1 MKRITNPGSGF
12 PGLRGLGLAIL
23 VLLGGLGLSLALWN
37 HSRDLSRSEAK
48 VYFDYRTRDAL
59 SRIEQ
64 RLLAYEQVLRGVSGL
79 LKADKDLNRSE
90 FAKYVTTLRLDEDFP
105 GIQGVGY
112 SLVVPPTQLPEHL
125 ARIRREGFPTY
136 TIRPEGPRA
145 LLTSIIYL
153 EPFRDRNLR
162 AFGYDMFSEPV
173 RRLAMERA
181 RDLGHTAISGK
192 VKLVQETERD
202 IQAGFLMY
210 VPVYREGSPLDSLE
224 DRRRHLQGW
233 AYAPFRMN
241 DLMNGV
247 LGERAKD
254 LDIEIYDG
262 TEVNPST
269 LLFDSEPLEPMKQ
282 ARFSTIRTLHFAGQN
297 WTLRV
302 RALPGMF
309 SLLGRDTSS
318 SILFFGCLASL
329 LAALLSWILA
339 RGQDR
344 VLNLERQRLADILR
358 GTNAGTW
365 EWNVQTGELTVN
377 ARWAEIVGYSL
388 QDLEPIT
395 VGTWLALAHPDD
407 LKQSEFLLARH
418 FTREVDY
425 YNLECRM
432 KHRNGEWVWVLDRGK
447 VLSWTPE
454 GKPLLMSGTH
464 QEITQAKRA
473 EAALK
478 ESEGNFRVFFETMDD
493 MIFVATP
500 EGGLRYANPAVS
512 SKLGYTPEDL
522 ATRHLLEL
530 HPLAC
535 RMEATE
541 IFGAMV
547 RREKDSCPLPLQ
559 TLDGRLLPVETRI
572 WLGHWNGEPC
582 VYGISKDLSR
592 QEAARQKFDRLFHSN
607 PALMAVSNAS
617 DQRFTEVNEAFL
629 DTLGYRRE
637 EVLGR
642 TSTELNLFVDPE
654 VQVALAGRLSREG
667 RIAGAD
673 LRVRRKDGRILTGL
687 FSGEL
692 IDSQG
697 EPSLLTVM
705 LDTTGLLIAETER
718 LASET
723 RMKAIV
729 QNAPIGIIRAGMDG
743 NVLDANPT
751 LLRMLGFALEELI
764 GTPLFQ
770 FTHPDFTRRDLTLR
784 QAFVAGEVDEL
795 QTETCWLRKDG
806 SAIWV
811 SLSVRPVRDDKGVA
825 EFLFA
830 MVEDISEWV
839 RSEKALADL
848 NTHLNQRVAEEV
860 EKNRRLDQVLIAQGR
875 QAAMGE
881 MIGHIAHQWRQPLGA
896 LGLVISN
903 IRDAHRLGRLT
914 PEFMEQSREDSQRL
928 IQKMSSTINDF
939 MNFFRQN
946 KNETCFSVLDQVHQA
961 LALVD
966 ASFKHSRIAVQVVG
980 APFEL
985 LGSANEFSQVLLNLL
1000 SNAKD
1005 AILDRH
1011 SEGGTV
1017 AVHLEQVG
1025 TEGVVR
1031 ILDNGGGIPAGILD
1045 RIFDPYFS
1053 TKELGTGIGLYMSKM
1068 IIVRSLKGR
1077 IEARNVDGGAEISIH
1092 LPLAAEVL

>member
-1 MKRITNPGSGF
+1 M
-12 PGLRGLGLAIL
+12 LALL
-23 VLLGGLGLSLALWN
+23 VLVGGLGLSLALWN
-37 HSRDLSRSEAK
+37 HSRELSRSEAQ
-48 VYFDYRTRDAL
+48 VYFEFRTRDAL

-79 LKADKDLNRSE
+79 FRADRDLNRAE
-90 FAKYVTTLRLDEDFP
+90 FAKYVTALSLDEHFP

-112 SLVVPPTQLPEHL
+112 SLAVQPERL
-125 ARIRREGFPTY
+125 AQHIAAIRKEGFPTY
-136 TIRPEGPRA
+136 TLRPEGQRP
-145 LLTSIIYL
+145 LYTSIIYL

-162 AFGYDMFSEPV
+162 AFGYDMFSEPI
-173 RRLAMERA
+173 RKAAMERA
-181 RDLGHTAISGK
+181 RDLDHTAISGK
-192 VKLVQETERD
+192 VKLVQETEQD
-202 IQAGFLMY
+202 VQAGFLMY
-210 VPVYREGSPLDSLE
+210 VPVYREGAPLDSIGS
-224 DRRRHLQGW
+224 RRRHLLGW
-233 AYAPFRMN
+233 AYSPFRMN

-262 TEVNPST
+262 REVTPAS
-269 LLFDSEPLEPMKQ
+269 LLFDSEPQEPIKP
-282 ARFSTIRTLHFAGQN
+282 ARFSTQRTLEFAGQV

-318 SILFFGCLASL
+318 GILFFGGLASL
-329 LAALLSWILA
+329 LAALLTWILA
-339 RGQDR
+339 RGRDR
-344 VLNLERQRLADILR
+344 ALNLERQRLADILR

-377 ARWAEIVGYSL
+377 ARWADLVGYTL
-388 QDLEPIT
+388 QELEPISIE
-395 VGTWLALAHPDD
+395 TWLRLAHPDD
-407 LKQSEFLLARH
+407 LVQSEDLLTRH
-418 FTREVDY
+418 FSRELDY
-425 YNLECRM
+425 YHLECRM
-432 KHRNGEWVWVLDRGK
+432 KHRNGEWIWVLDRGK
-447 VLSWTPE
+447 VMSWTPD

-478 ESEGNFRVFFETMDD
+478 DSEENFRVFFETMDD
-493 MIFVATP
+493 MIFVATL
-500 EGGLRYANPAVS
+500 EGGIRYANPAATL
-512 SKLGYTPEDL
+512 KLGYSPEDL

-530 HPLAC
+530 HPLPL

-547 RREKDSCPLPLQ
+547 RHERDSCPLPLQ
-559 TLDGRLLPVETRI
+559 TQEGKLLPVETRV

-607 PALMAVSNAS
+607 PALMAVSSSA
-617 DQRFTEVNEAFL
+617 DQRFTEVNQAFL

-637 EVLGR
+637 EVIGR
-642 TSTELNLFVDPE
+642 TSTELGLFVDPE
-654 VQVALAGRLSREG
+654 VQAGLAWRLSREG
-667 RIAGAD
+667 RIAGAE
-673 LRVRRKDGRILTGL
+673 LKIRQRDGRILTGL
-687 FSGEL
+687 FSGEV

-705 LDTTGLLIAETER
+705 LDTTGLRIAETER

-729 QNAPIGIIRAGMDG
+729 QNAPIGIIRAGLDG
-743 NVLDANPT
+743 NIQDVNPT
-751 LLRMLGFALEELI
+751 LLRMLGYDLEELL

-770 FTHPDFTRRDLTLR
+770 FTHPDFAQRDLTLR
-784 QAFVAGEVDEL
+784 QAFMAGDSGEL
-795 QTETCWLRKDG
+795 QTETCWIRKEG
-806 SAIWV
+806 QAIWV
-811 SLSVRPVRDDKGVA
+811 SLSVRPVRDDHGVP
-825 EFLFA
+825 EFFFG

-914 PEFMEQSREDSQRL
+914 TEFMEQSRNDSQRL

-946 KNETCFSVLDQVHQA
+946 KEEARFSVLDQVHQS

-966 ASFKHSRIAVQVVG
+966 ASFKHNRIVVSVEG
-980 APFEL
+980 ASFEVW
-985 LGSANEFSQVLLNLL
+985 GSANEFSQVLLNLL

-1005 AILDRH
+1005 AILDSRP
-1011 SEGGTV
+1011 EGGSVTIR
-1017 AVHLEQVG
+1017 LEQG
-1025 TEGVVR
+1025 GPEGVVR

-1053 TKELGTGIGLYMSKM
+1053 TKELGTGIGLYMSRT
-1068 IIVRSLKGR
+1068 IVVRSLKGR
-1077 IEARNVDGGAEISIH
+1077 IEARNIDGGAEISLH
-1092 LPLAAEVL
+1092 LPLLSEVP

>member
-1 MKRITNPGSGF
+1 
-12 PGLRGLGLAIL
+12 
-23 VLLGGLGLSLALWN
+23 
-37 HSRDLSRSEAK
+37 
-48 VYFDYRTRDAL
+48 
-59 SRIEQ
+59 
-64 RLLAYEQVLRGVSGL
+64 
-79 LKADKDLNRSE
+79 
-90 FAKYVTTLRLDEDFP
+90 
-105 GIQGVGY
+105 
-112 SLVVPPTQLPEHL
+112 
-125 ARIRREGFPTY
+125 
-136 TIRPEGPRA
+136 
-145 LLTSIIYL
+145 
-153 EPFRDRNLR
+153 
-162 AFGYDMFSEPV
+162 
-173 RRLAMERA
+173 
-181 RDLGHTAISGK
+181 
-192 VKLVQETERD
+192 
-202 IQAGFLMY
+202 
-210 VPVYREGSPLDSLE
+210 
-224 DRRRHLQGW
+224 
-233 AYAPFRMN
+233 
-241 DLMNGV
+241 
-247 LGERAKD
+247 
-254 LDIEIYDG
+254 
-262 TEVNPST
+262 
-269 LLFDSEPLEPMKQ
+269 
-282 ARFSTIRTLHFAGQN
+282 
-297 WTLRV
+297 
-302 RALPGMF
+302 
-309 SLLGRDTSS
+309 
-318 SILFFGCLASL
+318 
-329 LAALLSWILA
+329 
-339 RGQDR
+339 
-344 VLNLERQRLADILR
+344 
-358 GTNAGTW
+358 
-365 EWNVQTGELTVN
+365 
-377 ARWAEIVGYSL
+377 
-388 QDLEPIT
+388 
-395 VGTWLALAHPDD
+395 
-407 LKQSEFLLARH
+407 
-418 FTREVDY
+418 
-425 YNLECRM
+425 M

-447 VLSWTPE
+447 VMSWTPE

-473 EAALK
+473 EASLK

-493 MIFVATP
+493 MIFVATL
-500 EGGLRYANPAVS
+500 EGSIRYANPAVS
-512 SKLGYTPEDL
+512 SKLGYSPDDL
-522 ATRHLLEL
+522 ASRHLLEL

-547 RREKDSCPLPLQ
+547 RHEKDACPPPLQ
-559 TLDGRLLPVETRI
+559 TQDGKLLPVETRI

-607 PALMAVSNAS
+607 PALMAVSSAG

-629 DTLGYRRE
+629 DALGYRRE
-637 EVLGR
+637 EVIGR
-642 TSTELNLFVDPE
+642 TSADLNLFVDPD
-654 VQVALAGRLSREG
+654 VQVGLAARLSREG
-667 RIAGAD
+667 RISGAE
-673 LRVRRKDGRILTGL
+673 LRVRRKDGRILNGL
-687 FSGEL
+687 FSGEV

-697 EPSLLTVM
+697 DPSLLTVM
-705 LDTTGLLIAETER
+705 VDTTGLRVAETER

-729 QNAPIGIIRAGMDG
+729 QNAPIGIIRAGMNG
-743 NVLDANPT
+743 NIQDANPT
-751 LLRMLGFALEELI
+751 LLRLLGFALEELV

-784 QAFVAGEVDEL
+784 QAFMAGEVDDL

-806 SAIWV
+806 NAIWV
-811 SLSVRPVRDDKGVA
+811 SLSVRPVRDDKGRP

-946 KNETCFSVLDQVHQA
+946 KNESCFSVLDQVHQA

-966 ASFKHSRIAVQVVG
+966 ASFKHSRITVQVAG
-980 APFEL
+980 APFEV

-1005 AILDRH
+1005 AILD
-1011 SEGGTV
+1011 SKAEGGSV
-1017 AVHLEQVG
+1017 SIQLEQAG

-1031 ILDNGGGIPAGILD
+1031 IVDNGGGIPPAILD

-1077 IEARNVDGGAEISIH
+1077 IEARNIDGGAEISIH
-1092 LPLAAEVL
+1092 LPLAPEVP

>member
-1 MKRITNPGSGF
+1 LKRITNPGSGF
-12 PGLRGLGLAIL
+12 PGLRGMGLAIL

-48 VYFDYRTRDAL
+48 VYFDFRTRDAL

-112 SLVVPPTQLPEHL
+112 SVVVPPTQLPEHL
-125 ARIRREGFPTY
+125 ARIRREGFPSY

-173 RRLAMERA
+173 RRVAMERA

-210 VPVYREGSPLDSLE
+210 VPVYREGSPLDSLD

-282 ARFSTIRTLHFAGQN
+282 ARFSTTRTLHFAGQN

-329 LAALLSWILA
+329 LAALLGWILA

-377 ARWAEIVGYSL
+377 ARWAEIVGYSP

-407 LKQSEFLLARH
+407 LKQSEDLLARH

-425 YNLECRM
+425 YNFECRM

-607 PALMAVSNAS
+607 PALMAVSNAA
-617 DQRFTEVNEAFL
+617 DQRFTEVNGAFL

-637 EVLGR
+637 EVIGR
-642 TSTELNLFVDPE
+642 TSEELNLFVDPD
-654 VQVALAGRLSREG
+654 VQVALAARLSGEG
-667 RIAGAD
+667 RIAGAE

-687 FSGEL
+687 FSGEV

-705 LDTTGLLIAETER
+705 VDTTGLMVAETER

-729 QNAPIGIIRAGMDG
+729 QNAPIGIIRAGMNG
-743 NVLDANPT
+743 NILDANPT
-751 LLRMLGFALEELI
+751 LLRMLGFALEELVS
-764 GTPLFQ
+764 TPIFQ
-770 FTHPDFTRRDLTLR
+770 FTHPDFTQRDLTLR
-784 QAFVAGEVDEL
+784 QAFMAGEVDEL

-811 SLSVRPVRDDKGVA
+811 SLSVRPVRDDKGA
-825 EFLFA
+825 SEFLFA

-980 APFEL
+980 APFEV

-1092 LPLAAEVL
+1092 LPIAAEVL